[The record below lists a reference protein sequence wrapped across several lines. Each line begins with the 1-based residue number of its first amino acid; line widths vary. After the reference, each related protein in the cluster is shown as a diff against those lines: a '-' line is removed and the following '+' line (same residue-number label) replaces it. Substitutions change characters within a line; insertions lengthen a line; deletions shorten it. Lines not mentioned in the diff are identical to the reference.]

1 MAHHHLAASPE
12 TCFWGYFEA
21 QTPPVLT
28 VASGDEVTIDCLPA
42 GTLAD
47 GPADRLLADHVRTM
61 EGLAAARGPGAH
73 VMTGP
78 IRVEGAMPGDVLQV
92 EVLEAEPRQDWGFAK
107 IVPLLGTL
115 PEDFPDHEHFLIDID
130 PDRGEAVLPWGK
142 RIALDPFFGVLA
154 VAPPAAWGRLDTAQP
169 RAFGG
174 NMDNKELRPGATL
187 YLPVFNEGALFSAGD
202 GHGVQGDGEVC
213 LCAVE
218 TALRGRFRLTLRSD
232 LDAALPYAETPEAL
246 ISMGFEADLDDAA
259 KIAVRRMIDLVCVRT
274 ERTRSEAYLLCSLA
288 CDFRVTQLVDGEKGI
303 HGVLPKSAL

>member
-1 MAHHHLAASPE
+1 
-12 TCFWGYFEA
+12 
-21 QTPPVLT
+21 
-28 VASGDEVTIDCLPA
+28 
-42 GTLAD
+42 
-47 GPADRLLADHVRTM
+47 
-61 EGLAAARGPGAH
+61 
-73 VMTGP
+73 
-78 IRVEGAMPGDVLQV
+78 
-92 EVLEAEPRQDWGFAK
+92 
-107 IVPLLGTL
+107 L

-130 PDRGEAVLPWGK
+130 TDRGEAVLPWGK

-232 LDAALPYAETPEAL
+232 LDAALPYAETPETL

-259 KIAVRRMIDLVCVRT
+259 KIAVRRMIDLVCART